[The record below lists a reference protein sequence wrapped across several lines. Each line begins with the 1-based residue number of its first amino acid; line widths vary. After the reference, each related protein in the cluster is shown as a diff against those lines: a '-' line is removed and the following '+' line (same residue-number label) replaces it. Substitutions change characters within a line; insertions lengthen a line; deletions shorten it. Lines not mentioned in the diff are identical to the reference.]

1 MVASKSTL
9 TSSGFYDDVSQWVW
23 CAPRVHAYMPQSP
36 IKTVLIVDDSRFFR
50 TATERVLVRSGYT
63 VVSASDGEEALRVAR
78 DKLPSLILLD
88 MLLPK
93 LDGAGVLH
101 QLKGDS
107 TTAKI
112 PVLVLTSLSQ
122 RNEEKL
128 VKDGAAG
135 FLEKDQLTKDPQPL
149 LQAIAR
155 LLL

>member
-1 MVASKSTL
+1 
-9 TSSGFYDDVSQWVW
+9 
-23 CAPRVHAYMPQSP
+23 MPQPSV
-36 IKTVLIVDDSRFFR
+36 KTVLLVDDSRFFR
-50 TATERVLVRSGYT
+50 TATERTLVKAGYG
-63 VVSASDGEEALRVAR
+63 VVTASDGEEALRVAR
-78 DKLPSLILLD
+78 EKLPSLILLD

-93 LDGAGVLH
+93 LDGAGVLRR
-101 QLKGDS
+101 LKAEPA
-107 TTAKI
+107 TAKI

-155 LLL
+155 LVH

>member
-1 MVASKSTL
+1 M
-9 TSSGFYDDVSQWVW
+9 
-23 CAPRVHAYMPQSP
+23 
-36 IKTVLIVDDSRFFR
+36 KTVLVVDDSRFFR
-50 TATERVLVRSGYT
+50 TATERVLVKAGYG

-78 DKLPSLILLD
+78 EKVPSLILLD

-93 LDGAGVLH
+93 LDGPCVLH
-101 QLKGDS
+101 RLKTDPA
-107 TTAKI
+107 TEKI

-135 FLEKDQLTKDPQPL
+135 FLEKERLTKDPQPL

-155 LLL
+155 ILR